1 MPAAG
6 SVALGVPVDN
16 TTGTAVLTAAAV
28 QDALA
33 AQGYTTTRA
42 GYLDTLNGLVSA
54 IWSAATRTLS
64 AFSFTV
70 STHSDSNISAIKS
83 KTDNLP
89 DSPAPAGDTSG
100 LTSYGASTL
109 TKADVTNAVIPLV

>member
-1 MPAAG
+1 
-6 SVALGVPVDN
+6 VDN

-42 GYLDTLNGLVSA
+42 GYLDAAISTRLAYSDYTEPDNVSVA
-54 IWSAATRTLS
+54 
-64 AFSFTV
+64 
-70 STHSDSNISAIKS
+70 AIKS

-89 DSPAPAGDTSG
+89 ASPAPAGDTSG